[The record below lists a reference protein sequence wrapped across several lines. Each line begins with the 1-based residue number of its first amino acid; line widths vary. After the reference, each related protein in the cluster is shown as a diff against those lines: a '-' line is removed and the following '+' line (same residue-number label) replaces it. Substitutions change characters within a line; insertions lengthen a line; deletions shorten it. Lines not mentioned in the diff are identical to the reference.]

1 MASVTAS
8 TKRGGGIDANGL
20 EIAYSENLPT
30 VKCLPLD
37 PQPVPGLELAAM
49 AQPVLG
55 LSWQETLH
63 TVVEGGLDILEGDI
77 LVVGS
82 NEYPIRAVGEWTWP
96 PDATD
101 YVVLT
106 LEDRK

>member
-1 MASVTAS
+1 MASFAELASVTAS

-20 EIAYSENLPT
+20 EIAYTENIASLR
-30 VKCLPLD
+30 CLPLD
-37 PQPVPGLELAAM
+37 PVSPEIAQGVEELSFREILQTA
-49 AQPVLG
+49 
-55 LSWQETLH
+55 
-63 TVVEGGLDILEGDI
+63 VEGGLDIVEGDI

-82 NEYPIRAVGEWTWP
+82 NEYPIRAVADWTWP

-101 YVVLT
+101 WLMLV